1 MSVNHGHVDLRGM
14 TTLKNRQP
22 VPDKPGHYIY
32 DGLFSCAEL
41 TELDEDGIGSFCHY
55 MGNDYE
61 LKEDG
66 TYQMHAKV
74 DFITS

>member
-1 MSVNHGHVDLRGM
+1 M
-14 TTLKNRQP
+14 
-22 VPDKPGHYIY
+22 PDKPGHYIY